1 MIFQSLWLDF
11 VNGAGQSGRRFVFAD
26 IYLIF
31 VLYFFDI
38 CLTYVCYLSF
48 ICLIS
53 KVIFQSLWLEF
64 VNGAS
69 QSARRFVFADI
80 EQLELTGQLGTR
92 WLYCNVGHDDDD

>member
-1 MIFQSLWLDF
+1 M
-11 VNGAGQSGRRFVFAD
+11 
-26 IYLIF
+26 
-31 VLYFFDI
+31 
-38 CLTYVCYLSF
+38 
-48 ICLIS
+48 
-53 KVIFQSLWLEF
+53 IFQSLWLEF